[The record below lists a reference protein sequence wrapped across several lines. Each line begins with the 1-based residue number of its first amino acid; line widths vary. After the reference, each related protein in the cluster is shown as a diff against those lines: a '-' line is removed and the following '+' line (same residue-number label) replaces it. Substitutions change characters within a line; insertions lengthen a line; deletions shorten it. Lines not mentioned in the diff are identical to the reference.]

1 MKENFIKEINKLKK
15 HVITQ
20 TTKVEYAIGLAIKA
34 VHELSPEIAEQ
45 VISGDAAI
53 DREEINIE
61 EECLKI
67 LALYQ
72 PVATDL
78 RTVIALLKIN
88 TALERIA
95 DYAVHTVRRMPALI
109 LCKGHDDMVRIDFEP
124 MAQAVIGMLRDSSSV
139 VNSFDLA
146 LAHDVIRRDDE
157 ADKFHALNVAQI
169 SKIIL
174 QHPENICYYLQ
185 AQGVSR
191 DLERVADLTS
201 DICEHIVYLQTGKII
216 RHGNRTTAAE

>member
-1 MKENFIKEINKLKK
+1 MKEHFIKEINKLKK

-20 TTKVEYAIGLAIKA
+20 TTKVEKAIMLAIQA
-34 VHELSPEIAEQ
+34 VDELSPEIAQQ

-53 DREEINIE
+53 DRAEISIE

-67 LALYQ
+67 LALHQ

-78 RTVIALLKIN
+78 RTIIAFLKIN
-88 TALERIA
+88 VALERIA

-109 LCKGHDDMVRIDFEP
+109 LCKDQPDMTRIDFSALEN
-124 MAQAVIGMLRDSSSV
+124 VVLGMLRDSMAV
-139 VNSFDLA
+139 VSDFDLA
-146 LAHDVIRRDDE
+146 MAHDVIRRDDE
-157 ADKFHALNVAQI
+157 ADKLHAANVAQI
-169 SKIIL
+169 GTIIL
-174 QHPENICYYLQ
+174 QNPSNICYYLQ

-191 DLERVADLTS
+191 DLERIADLTS

-216 RHGNRTTAAE
+216 RHTNR

>member
-1 MKENFIKEINKLKK
+1 MKTHFTKEINKLKK

-20 TTKVEYAIGLAIKA
+20 TGKVEKAIILAIQA
-34 VHELSPEIAEQ
+34 VDELSPELAQQ

-53 DREEINIE
+53 DREEISIE

-67 LALYQ
+67 LALHQ

-78 RTVIALLKIN
+78 RTVIAFLKIN

-95 DYAVHTVRRMPALI
+95 DYAVHTVKRMPSLL
-109 LCKGHDDMVRIDFEP
+109 LCKDAPDMTRIDFRPLETV
-124 MAQAVIGMLRDSSSV
+124 ALEMLRDSMRV
-139 VNSFDLA
+139 VQDFDLV

-157 ADKFHALNVAQI
+157 ADKLHAVNVAQI
-169 SKIIL
+169 GNIIL
-174 QHPENICYYLQ
+174 RHPDNICYYLQ

-191 DLERVADLTS
+191 DLERIADLTS

-216 RHGNRTTAAE
+216 RHAGH